1 MKGIA
6 HHSFFA
12 RGGNRFMSEIYA
24 SKSKEVEQREID
36 HMNISRELAG
46 ECMVLLENDGA
57 LPLKETGK
65 IALFGNGVRR
75 TVKGG
80 TGSGDVNSRSIVN
93 VEEGFKN
100 AGFTVTSGS
109 WLDKQG
115 EMLDK
120 SKGEYLEW
128 VKAEAKK
135 SSRSEFIIQF
145 DHPYSAPAP
154 VLITEEDCKE
164 ADTDVAVYVI
174 ARNSGEG
181 SDRYNREG
189 DYLLFAEEKKN
200 LEMVAAH
207 FKKTIVILN
216 IGGVMELS
224 GVKAIPGINAILLMG
239 QLGNIGGDALADVV
253 TGKVN
258 PSGKTVDTWAKN
270 YMDYPSSAKFS
281 HNGSVH
287 DEEYE
292 DGIYVGY
299 RYFDSF
305 GVEPEYC
312 FGFGRSYTDFSLQI
326 DGVEAAGD
334 RVQVRATVQNTGSVY
349 AGKEVVQI
357 YYSAPQGRMDKP
369 YQELA
374 AYHKTSLL
382 KPGESEAMILT
393 FAIKEMASYSEA
405 DAAWVLEKGDYVIR
419 VGSSAGNTEV
429 AAVLTLAEEV
439 KTQIGKN
446 LFPLDIQLKEIKP
459 DTTAAKTAYEKN
471 SEGLGRV
478 YHGSIQSSCIKAE
491 HMVYQG
497 KREEYK
503 TDREKKLTVQ
513 DVKNGDC
520 TVEELVAQLTVEEM
534 ADMCVGTLR
543 AGEGNVVGNASYT
556 VPGAAGDTSS
566 ILKGSR
572 GIKNM
577 ILADGPAGLRLQPH
591 FKTTKEGKL
600 LPGGSVMGD
609 SFEPFDPDINE
620 DEVDNYYQYC
630 TAIPIG
636 WSLAQS
642 WNTELAEWAGDMIG
656 AEMEQFGVDLWLAP
670 AMNIHRNPLCGRN
683 FEYYSEDPLVS
694 GKIAAAITI
703 GVQKHK
709 GKGTTIKHFAVNN
722 QEDNR
727 YFVNAHVSERAL
739 REIYLKGF
747 EIAVKE
753 SQPLSIM
760 TSYNLLNGIHTANS
774 YDLLQAMARDEWG
787 FDGTVMT
794 DWFTSQD
801 MPEITGKFQPRYP
814 ISSSVGCIYA
824 GNDIQMP
831 GCRKNVD
838 DIVEA
843 VKTGREMDGFRIT
856 LADLQFNTANIIRV
870 VLKTMR

>member
-326 DGVEAAGD
+326 DGAEAAGD

-566 ILKGSR
+566 ILKVSR

-870 VLKTMR
+870 V

>member
-1 MKGIA
+1 
-6 HHSFFA
+6 
-12 RGGNRFMSEIYA
+12 MSEIYA

-326 DGVEAAGD
+326 DGAEAAGD

-513 DVKNGDC
+513 DIKNGDC

-566 ILKGSR
+566 ILKVSR

>member
-1 MKGIA
+1 
-6 HHSFFA
+6 
-12 RGGNRFMSEIYA
+12 MSEIYA

-566 ILKGSR
+566 ILKVSR